1 MSEDGAPCDPY
12 AHYAAEFVRTGLL
25 GFLGPVGATIY
36 KCNVTV
42 CNTKVLHYPKVTFCD
57 ARH

>member
-25 GFLGPVGATIY
+25 GFLGPVRVRGSTNAT
-36 KCNVTV
+36 
-42 CNTKVLHYPKVTFCD
+42 
-57 ARH
+57 